1 MSKSGAYKVNSSVD
15 MTYRDDN
22 AEKYLQ
28 YIDACGQILMK
39 YKEEIKFV
47 ENMYSELRE
56 ERLCFFNNGIINL
69 KKTLEEEH
77 IPDELMFNWICEI
90 KQSFDDSFIASEEV
104 LKDYSLATIN
114 EMKNKIREL
123 INE

>member
-39 YKEEIKFV
+39 YKE
-47 ENMYSELRE
+47 
-56 ERLCFFNNGIINL
+56 
-69 KKTLEEEH
+69 
-77 IPDELMFNWICEI
+77 
-90 KQSFDDSFIASEEV
+90 
-104 LKDYSLATIN
+104 
-114 EMKNKIREL
+114 
-123 INE
+123 